1 MNTFRGKSIQRSM
14 RVVSWVICLSL
25 GSALSGGSAL
35 GNAQGAAPSEVIK
48 ERVDNFRKIGK
59 AFKRI
64 RDGLRTQETPVTTFQ
79 ESAAQIESL
88 GSQILSWFPPGTD
101 TGQTHAK
108 GAVWSEHASFEEAQ
122 KTFYAQAQR
131 MRQVAQS
138 GDRAALA
145 SQYRALGRS
154 CKNCHDTFRGK
165 VDDIL

>member
-1 MNTFRGKSIQRSM
+1 M
-14 RVVSWVICLSL
+14 RAVSWVICLSL
-25 GSALSGGSAL
+25 ASALSGGSAL
-35 GNAQGAAPSEVIK
+35 GNAQGAPPGEVIEVIK

-101 TGQTHAK
+101 VGQTHAK
-108 GAVWSEHASFEEAQ
+108 GAVWSDHATFEEAQ
-122 KTFYAQAQR
+122 KTFYAEAQR

-165 VDDIL
+165 VDDNL